1 MGEQE
6 SCPWCKR
13 KFEVARYGRRIPC
26 PRCRKPIDIFPE
38 PEFFLHTPVGV
49 IGVSYGKKLPPSTS
63 AVVRMLQ
70 RVQRLISD

>member
-13 KFEVARYGRRIPC
+13 KFEVVRYGRRIPC
-26 PRCRKPIDIFPE
+26 PHCHKPIDIFPE
-38 PEFFLHTPVGV
+38 PDLFLHTRLGV
-49 IGVSYGKKLPPSTS
+49 IGVSYGKGLQQSSS

-70 RVQRLISD
+70 RVISG